1 MKFSTVG
8 LCTVGAVVMVFALSN
23 DVSAETERSAW
34 YVGGGIG
41 VSWTGDMKQV
51 GWNRDTYCYPDS
63 CVNPGLSQDIS
74 GVSVPG
80 YRWSYD
86 LDVGVGSA
94 FEIAVGRAFN
104 RLRLEISAAQR
115 KNDVDQQ
122 FAGITFLDGRPTSTY
137 SLPADKKDS
146 VVSNG
151 MAKIDDITTRTLSFN
166 AYYDFLDT
174 VPMMTPYLG
183 VGLGVA
189 FVKISGVY
197 FSSDYK
203 DLANPSQ
210 DLSRYNSRKDS
221 DESDTV
227 LVGNLY
233 AGADYSLTDETLLG
247 LKFTYSMMDDVE
259 DTGDYLYHP
268 VHADNPAFTSH
279 ENFSGPRQWS
289 VMMTVK
295 YLFGD

>member
-8 LCTVGAVVMVFALSN
+8 LCTVGAMVMVFALSN
-23 DVSAETERSAW
+23 NVSAETERSAW

-41 VSWTGDMKQV
+41 VNWTGDMKQV

-63 CVNPGLSQDIS
+63 CDNPGLSQDIS
-74 GVSVPG
+74 GVSIPG
-80 YRWSYD
+80 YRWSYN

-122 FAGITFLDGRPTSTY
+122 FTGITYLDGRPTYRRSE
-137 SLPADKKDS
+137 DNIR
-146 VVSNG
+146 SNS
-151 MAKIDDITTRTLSFN
+151 MARIDDLTTRTLSFN

-174 VPMMTPYLG
+174 LPRITPYLG

-189 FVKISGVY
+189 FVKISGVH

-203 DLANPSQ
+203 DTKDPSRD
-210 DLSRYNSRKDS
+210 DLSFYNSRRDV
-221 DESDTV
+221 DVTDTV

-233 AGADYSLTDETLLG
+233 AGTDYSLTDETLLG

-259 DTGDYLYHP
+259 HTGGYLYHP
-268 VHADNPAFTSH
+268 VGTNFTAH

>member
-1 MKFSTVG
+1 MKFSTVK
-8 LCTVGAVVMVFALSN
+8 LWTVGAMVMVFALSSN
-23 DVSAETERSAW
+23 VSAETERSAW
-34 YVGGGIG
+34 YISGGIG
-41 VSWTGDMKQV
+41 VNWTGDMDQV
-51 GWNRDTYCYPDS
+51 GWNRDTYCYPDADP
-63 CVNPGLSQDIS
+63 CYKNPGRSQEIS
-74 GVSVPG
+74 GVSIPG

-86 LDVGVGSA
+86 LDMGVGSA
-94 FEIAVGRAFN
+94 FEIAIGRAFN

-122 FAGITFLDGRPTSTY
+122 FAGITYLDGRDLYPQN
-137 SLPADKKDS
+137 K
-146 VVSNG
+146 VVSSNS
-151 MAKIDDITTRTLSFN
+151 MARIDDLTTRTLSFN

-174 VPMMTPYLG
+174 LPMITPYLG

-189 FVKISGVY
+189 FVEISGVY

-203 DLANPSQ
+203 DTSNSSN

-259 DTGDYLYHP
+259 DTGGYLYHP
-268 VHADNPAFTSH
+268 VHEENPAFTSH

-289 VMMTVK
+289 VMVTVK

>member
-1 MKFSTVG
+1 MS
-8 LCTVGAVVMVFALSN
+8 
-23 DVSAETERSAW
+23 
-34 YVGGGIG
+34 I
-41 VSWTGDMKQV
+41 
-51 GWNRDTYCYPDS
+51 
-63 CVNPGLSQDIS
+63 
-74 GVSVPG
+74 PG

-122 FAGITFLDGRPTSTY
+122 FTNITYLDGRPLSTY
-137 SLPADKKDS
+137 TPSKNKG
-146 VVSNG
+146 VMSNG
-151 MAKIDDITTRTLSFN
+151 TARIDDITTRTLSFN

-174 VPMMTPYLG
+174 FPIMTPYLG

-203 DLANPSQ
+203 DPAKPSRD

-247 LKFTYSMMDDVE
+247 VKFTYSMMDDVE
-259 DTGDYLYHP
+259 DTGGYLYHP
-268 VHADNPAFTSH
+268 VHEENPAFTSH
-279 ENFSGPRQWS
+279 ERFSGPRQWS

>member
-1 MKFSTVG
+1 MKFSTVK
-8 LCTVGAVVMVFALSN
+8 LWTVGAMVMVFALSSN
-23 DVSAETERSAW
+23 VSAETERSAW
-34 YVGGGIG
+34 YISGGIG
-41 VSWTGDMKQV
+41 VNWTGDMDQV

-63 CVNPGLSQDIS
+63 CNKPGRSQDIS
-74 GVSVPG
+74 DVSIPG
-80 YRWSYD
+80 YRWSYN
-86 LDVGVGSA
+86 LDMGVGSA
-94 FEIAVGRAFN
+94 FEIAIGRAFN

-122 FAGITFLDGRPTSTY
+122 FAGITYLDGRQTY
-137 SLPADKKDS
+137 PRPEGNS
-146 VVSNG
+146 VASNS
-151 MAKIDDITTRTLSFN
+151 MARIDDLTTRTLSFN

-174 VPMMTPYLG
+174 LPMITPYLG

-189 FVKISGVY
+189 FVEISGVY

-203 DLANPSQ
+203 DPGNPSR

-259 DTGDYLYHP
+259 DTGGYLYHP
-268 VHADNPAFTSH
+268 VHEENPAFTSH

-289 VMMTVK
+289 VMVTVK

>member
-1 MKFSTVG
+1 
-8 LCTVGAVVMVFALSN
+8 
-23 DVSAETERSAW
+23 
-34 YVGGGIG
+34 
-41 VSWTGDMKQV
+41 MKQV

-63 CVNPGLSQDIS
+63 VPCYENPGRSQEIS
-74 GVSVPG
+74 GVSIPG

-86 LDVGVGSA
+86 LDMGVGSA
-94 FEIAVGRAFN
+94 FEIAIGRAFN

-122 FAGITFLDGRPTSTY
+122 FAGITYLDGRDPY
-137 SLPADKKDS
+137 PQNKK
-146 VVSNG
+146 VMSNS
-151 MAKIDDITTRTLSFN
+151 MARIDDLTTRTLSFN

-174 VPMMTPYLG
+174 LPMITPYLG

-189 FVKISGVY
+189 FVEISGVY

-203 DLANPSQ
+203 DTSNPSN
-210 DLSRYNSRKDS
+210 DLSFYNSRKDS

-259 DTGDYLYHP
+259 DTGGYLYHP
-268 VHADNPAFTSH
+268 VHEDNPAFTSH

-289 VMMTVK
+289 VMVTVK

>member
-1 MKFSTVG
+1 MKFSAVK
-8 LCTVGAVVMVFALSN
+8 LWTVGAIVMVFALSG
-23 DVSAETERSAW
+23 DVNAETERSSW
-34 YVGGGIG
+34 YISGGVG
-41 VSWTGDMKQV
+41 VNWTGDMDQV

-63 CVNPGLSQDIS
+63 CNAPGRSQTISDRDI
-74 GVSVPG
+74 PG
-80 YRWSYD
+80 YRWSYN

-94 FEIAVGRAFN
+94 FEIAIGRAFN

-122 FAGITFLDGRPTSTY
+122 FTGITYLNGRQTY
-137 SLPADKKDS
+137 PRPEGNT
-146 VVSNG
+146 VVSNS
-151 MAKIDDITTRTLSFN
+151 MARIDDLTTRTLSFN

-174 VPMMTPYLG
+174 LPMITPYLG

-189 FVKISGVY
+189 FVEISGVY
-197 FSSDYK
+197 FSSDYQ
-203 DLANPSQ
+203 DPDNPRR
-210 DLSRYNSRKDS
+210 DLSFYNSRKDS

-268 VHADNPAFTSH
+268 VHEDNPAFTSH

-289 VMMTVK
+289 VMVTVK

>member
-1 MKFSTVG
+1 MKFSAVK
-8 LCTVGAVVMVFALSN
+8 LWTVGAIVMVFALAN
-23 DVSAETERSAW
+23 NVSAETERSSW
-34 YVGGGIG
+34 YISGGVG
-41 VSWTGDMKQV
+41 VNWTGDMDQV

-63 CVNPGLSQDIS
+63 CNDPGRSQNISDRDI
-74 GVSVPG
+74 PG
-80 YRWSYD
+80 YRWSYN

-94 FEIAVGRAFN
+94 FEIAIGRAFN

-122 FAGITFLDGRPTSTY
+122 FTGITYLNGRQTY
-137 SLPADKKDS
+137 PRPEGNT
-146 VVSNG
+146 VVSNS
-151 MAKIDDITTRTLSFN
+151 MARIDDLTTRTLSFN

-174 VPMMTPYLG
+174 LPMITPYLG

-203 DLANPSQ
+203 DPDNPAR
-210 DLSRYNSRKDS
+210 DLSFYNSRKDS

-259 DTGDYLYHP
+259 DTGNYLYHP
-268 VHADNPAFTSH
+268 VHEDNPAFTSH

-289 VMMTVK
+289 VMVTVK

>member
-1 MKFSTVG
+1 MKFSTVR
-8 LCTVGAVVMVFALSN
+8 LCTVGAMVMVFALSN
-23 DVSAETERSAW
+23 NVSAETERSAW

-41 VSWTGDMKQV
+41 VNWTGDMKQV

-63 CVNPGLSQDIS
+63 CDNHGLSQDIS
-74 GVSVPG
+74 GVSIPG

-122 FAGITFLDGRPTSTY
+122 FTGITYLDGRPTYRRSE
-137 SLPADKKDS
+137 DNIR
-146 VVSNG
+146 SNS
-151 MAKIDDITTRTLSFN
+151 MARIDDLTTRTLSFN

-174 VPMMTPYLG
+174 LPRITPYLG

-189 FVKISGVY
+189 FVKISGVH

-203 DLANPSQ
+203 DTKDPSRD
-210 DLSRYNSRKDS
+210 DLSFYNSRRDV
-221 DESDTV
+221 DVTDTV

-233 AGADYSLTDETLLG
+233 AGTDYSLTDETLLG

-259 DTGDYLYHP
+259 HTGGYLYHP
-268 VHADNPAFTSH
+268 VGTNFTAH

>member
-1 MKFSTVG
+1 MKFSTVR
-8 LCTVGAVVMVFALSN
+8 LCTVGAVVMVFALSGN
-23 DVSAETERSAW
+23 VGAETERSEW
-34 YVGGGIG
+34 YISGGVG
-41 VSWTGDMKQV
+41 VNWTGDMDQV
-51 GWNRDTYCYPDS
+51 GWNRDTNCYPDS
-63 CVNPGLSQDIS
+63 CDSDRRNQAIR
-74 GVSVPG
+74 VPG

-86 LDVGVGSA
+86 LDMGVGSA
-94 FEIAVGRAFN
+94 FEIAIGRAFN

-122 FAGITFLDGRPTSTY
+122 FSGITYLDGRP
-137 SLPADKKDS
+137 PADLKNNIS
-146 VVSNG
+146 SNS
-151 MAKIDDITTRTLSFN
+151 MARIDDLTTRTLSFN

-174 VPMMTPYLG
+174 LPMMTPYLG

-203 DLANPSQ
+203 DTSDPSN

-259 DTGDYLYHP
+259 DTGGYLYHL
-268 VHADNPAFTSH
+268 VHKDNPAFTSH

>member
-1 MKFSTVG
+1 MKFSTVR
-8 LCTVGAVVMVFALSN
+8 LFTVGAVVMVFASSGN
-23 DVSAETERSAW
+23 VGAETERSAW

-41 VSWTGDMKQV
+41 VNWTGDMKQV

-63 CVNPGLSQDIS
+63 CDNPGRSQDIS

-122 FAGITFLDGRPTSTY
+122 FTNITYLDGRPLSTY
-137 SLPADKKDS
+137 TPSKNKG
-146 VVSNG
+146 VMSNG
-151 MAKIDDITTRTLSFN
+151 TARIDDITTRTLSFN

-174 VPMMTPYLG
+174 FPIMTPYLG

-203 DLANPSQ
+203 DPANPSRT
-210 DLSRYNSRKDS
+210 DLSPYNSRKDS

-227 LVGNLY
+227 LVGNFY

-247 LKFTYSMMDDVE
+247 VKFTYSMMDDVE
-259 DTGDYLYHP
+259 DTGGYLYHP
-268 VHADNPAFTSH
+268 VHEENPAFTSH
-279 ENFSGPRQWS
+279 ERFSGPRQWS

>member
-8 LCTVGAVVMVFALSN
+8 LCTVGAMVMVFALSN
-23 DVSAETERSAW
+23 NVSAETERSAW

-41 VSWTGDMKQV
+41 VNWTGDMKQV

-63 CVNPGLSQDIS
+63 CDNHGLSQDIS
-74 GVSVPG
+74 GVSIPG
-80 YRWSYD
+80 YRWSYN

-122 FAGITFLDGRPTSTY
+122 FTGITYLDGRPTYRRSE
-137 SLPADKKDS
+137 DNIR
-146 VVSNG
+146 SNS
-151 MAKIDDITTRTLSFN
+151 MARIDDLTTRTLSFN

-174 VPMMTPYLG
+174 LPRITPYLG

-189 FVKISGVY
+189 FVKISGVH

-203 DLANPSQ
+203 NTSDTSE
-210 DLSRYNSRKDS
+210 DLSSYNSYRDV
-221 DESDTV
+221 DVTDTV
-227 LVGNLY
+227 FVGSLY
-233 AGADYSLTDETLLG
+233 AGTDYSLTDETLLG
-247 LKFTYSMMDDVE
+247 LKLTYSMMDDVE
-259 DTGDYLYHP
+259 HTAGYRYHP
-268 VHADNPAFTSH
+268 VEDLTAH

>member
-1 MKFSTVG
+1 MKFSTVR
-8 LCTVGAVVMVFALSN
+8 LFIVSAVVMVFASSGN
-23 DVSAETERSAW
+23 VGAETERSEW
-34 YVGGGIG
+34 YISGGIG
-41 VSWTGDMKQV
+41 VNWTGDMKQV

-63 CVNPGLSQDIS
+63 CDNPGRSQDIS

-122 FAGITFLDGRPTSTY
+122 FTNITYLDGRPLSTY
-137 SLPADKKDS
+137 TPSKNKG
-146 VVSNG
+146 VMSNG
-151 MAKIDDITTRTLSFN
+151 TARIDDITTRTLSFN

-174 VPMMTPYLG
+174 FPIMTPYLG

-203 DLANPSQ
+203 DPAKPSRD
-210 DLSRYNSRKDS
+210 DLSHYNSRKDS

-247 LKFTYSMMDDVE
+247 VKFTYSMMDDVE
-259 DTGDYLYHP
+259 DTGGYLYHP
-268 VHADNPAFTSH
+268 VHEENPAFTSH
-279 ENFSGPRQWS
+279 ERFSGPRQWS

>member
-1 MKFSTVG
+1 MKFSTVW
-8 LCTVGAVVMVFALSN
+8 LFTVGAMVMVFSLLSN
-23 DVSAETERSAW
+23 VSAETERSGW
-34 YVGGGIG
+34 YIGGGIG
-41 VSWTGDMKQV
+41 VNWADDMKQV

-63 CVNPGLSQDIS
+63 CDNPGRSQDIS
-74 GVSVPG
+74 GVSIPG

-86 LDVGVGSA
+86 LDMGIGSA
-94 FEIAVGRAFN
+94 FEIAVGRVFN

-115 KNDVDQQ
+115 KNDIDQQ
-122 FAGITFLDGRPTSTY
+122 FTGITYLDGRAPYRPS
-137 SLPADKKDS
+137 DENNK

-151 MAKIDDITTRTLSFN
+151 MARIDDLTTRTLSLN

-174 VPMMTPYLG
+174 LPRITPYLG

-189 FVKISGVY
+189 FVKVSGVY

-203 DLANPSQ
+203 DPSDPSR
-210 DLSRYNSRKDS
+210 DLSFYNSRKET

-233 AGADYSLTDETLLG
+233 AGTDYSLTDETLLG
-247 LKFTYSMMDDVE
+247 LKFTYSIMDDFE
-259 DTGDYLYHP
+259 DTGGYLYHP
-268 VHADNPAFTSH
+268 VHEDNPAFTSH
-279 ENFSGPRQWS
+279 ESFSGPRQWS
-289 VMMTVK
+289 VMVTVK

>member
-1 MKFSTVG
+1 MKFSTVK
-8 LCTVGAVVMVFALSN
+8 LWTVGAMVMVFALAN
-23 DVSAETERSAW
+23 NVNAETERSAW
-34 YVGGGIG
+34 YISGGIG
-41 VSWTGDMKQV
+41 VNWTGDMKQV

-63 CVNPGLSQDIS
+63 VPCYENPGRSQDIS
-74 GVSVPG
+74 GVSIPG

-86 LDVGVGSA
+86 LDMGVGSA
-94 FEIAVGRAFN
+94 FEIAIGRAFN

-122 FAGITFLDGRPTSTY
+122 FAGITYLDGRDLYPQN
-137 SLPADKKDS
+137 K
-146 VVSNG
+146 VMSNS
-151 MAKIDDITTRTLSFN
+151 MARIDDLTTRTLSFN

-174 VPMMTPYLG
+174 LPMITPYLG

-189 FVKISGVY
+189 FVEISGVY

-203 DLANPSQ
+203 DTSDPSN

-259 DTGDYLYHP
+259 DTGGYLYHP
-268 VHADNPAFTSH
+268 VHEENPAFTSH

-289 VMMTVK
+289 VMVTVK

>member
-1 MKFSTVG
+1 MKFSTVR
-8 LCTVGAVVMVFALSN
+8 LFTVGAVVMVFASSGN
-23 DVSAETERSAW
+23 VGAETERSAW
-34 YVGGGIG
+34 YISGGIG
-41 VSWTGDMKQV
+41 VNWTGDMKQV

-63 CVNPGLSQDIS
+63 CDNPGRSQDIS
-74 GVSVPG
+74 GVSIPG

-122 FAGITFLDGRPTSTY
+122 FTNITYLDGRPSSTY
-137 SLPADKKDS
+137 TPSKNKG

-151 MAKIDDITTRTLSFN
+151 MARIDDITTRTLSFN

-174 VPMMTPYLG
+174 LPMMTPYLG

-203 DLANPSQ
+203 DTHDPSQ

-259 DTGDYLYHP
+259 DTGGYLYHP
-268 VHADNPAFTSH
+268 VHEENPAFTSH
-279 ENFSGPRQWS
+279 ESFSGPRQWS

>member
-1 MKFSTVG
+1 MKFSTVR
-8 LCTVGAVVMVFALSN
+8 LCTVGAMVMVFALSN
-23 DVSAETERSAW
+23 NVSAETERSAW

-41 VSWTGDMKQV
+41 VNWTGDMKQV

-63 CVNPGLSQDIS
+63 CDNPGLSQDIS
-74 GVSVPG
+74 GVSIPG

-122 FAGITFLDGRPTSTY
+122 FAGITYLDGRETSTY
-137 SLPADKKDS
+137 TPSEEKNKGVA
-146 VVSNG
+146 SNG
-151 MAKIDDITTRTLSFN
+151 MARIDDLTTRTLSFN

-203 DLANPSQ
+203 DTKDPSRDDLAF
-210 DLSRYNSRKDS
+210 YNSRRDV
-221 DESDTV
+221 DVTDTV

-259 DTGDYLYHP
+259 HTGGYLYHP
-268 VHADNPAFTSH
+268 VGTNFTAH

>member
-1 MKFSTVG
+1 MKCSTVK
-8 LCTVGAVVMVFALSN
+8 LCMIGAMVMVFALSS

-34 YVGGGIG
+34 YISGGVG
-41 VSWTGDMKQV
+41 VNWTGDMDQV

-63 CVNPGLSQDIS
+63 CNDPGRSQDS
-74 GVSVPG
+74 SEVSTIPG
-80 YRWSYD
+80 YRWSYN

-94 FEIAVGRAFN
+94 FEIAIGRAFN

-122 FAGITFLDGRPTSTY
+122 FTGITYLNGRQTY
-137 SLPADKKDS
+137 PRPEGNN
-146 VVSNG
+146 VVSNS
-151 MAKIDDITTRTLSFN
+151 MARIDDLTTRTLSFN

-174 VPMMTPYLG
+174 LPMITPYLG

-203 DLANPSQ
+203 DPDDSER
-210 DLSRYNSRKDS
+210 DLSFYNSRKDS
-221 DESDTV
+221 DESDAV

-268 VHADNPAFTSH
+268 VHEDNPAFTSH

-289 VMMTVK
+289 VMVTVK

>member
-1 MKFSTVG
+1 MKFSMVR
-8 LCTVGAVVMVFALSN
+8 LFTVGAVVMIFALSGN
-23 DVSAETERSAW
+23 VGAETERSEW
-34 YVGGGIG
+34 YISGGVG
-41 VSWTGDMKQV
+41 VNWTGDMDQV

-63 CVNPGLSQDIS
+63 CDTPGRSQDID
-74 GVSVPG
+74 GVSIPG
-80 YRWSYD
+80 YRWSYN
-86 LDVGVGSA
+86 LDMGVGSA
-94 FEIAVGRAFN
+94 FEIAVGRTFN

-122 FAGITFLDGRPTSTY
+122 FTNITYLDGRAPYRRSE
-137 SLPADKKDS
+137 DNIR
-146 VVSNG
+146 SNS
-151 MAKIDDITTRTLSFN
+151 MARIDDLTTRTLSFN

-174 VPMMTPYLG
+174 LPTITPYLG

-203 DLANPSQ
+203 DQNNPSQ

-259 DTGDYLYHP
+259 DTGGYLYHP
-268 VHADNPAFTSH
+268 VHEENPAFTSH